1 MKKLISILLCNF
13 LLLHIGLSQ
22 NNFSLMF
29 AIADTQ
35 YEQTCYAAQTSQ
47 GFYLVGHYLT
57 YSGTEEDITDFNAAF
72 SVFKFDKNQ
81 QLEWKQDVHPQEG
94 VESFLQVQ
102 YNEPIKAIDGDLF
115 MNYSYIESTPSDYF
129 VGTGVINY
137 ADDGTL
143 LWKQKFQD
151 LVSSLSVQKDY
162 SLKTIGVAYYNE
174 NPDYWPAYSITM
186 DLDGNI
192 SDTVLIRLP
201 LSANYERSYDYI
213 DYAVY
218 TEKGILFSCGFFD
231 FSIPEIRVGKL
242 LVALDHTGNI
252 RWQKEYISPDGPQSF
267 DFHKASNRIMLA
279 KGNPSGPNDP
289 NSLSVEVLDLDGNLV
304 GSYYIPTQEIPISYV
319 RRVFAGN
326 DASFFVLGQDIANDN
341 WLSKFNTDGT
351 LIWKRYIKETTL
363 PNIFLS
369 TLDHG
374 SIFTNGDILLSGF
387 SADTL
392 NSKSVVE
399 NKVNYW
405 VVQLNANGCFN
416 NDCNDT
422 IKVTTTIL
430 PMVSTKAQPAPID
443 FQVQCFPN
451 PATNTLNWQI
461 LNGTNDAYTYK
472 IYDILGN
479 IVVSS
484 GLQYGGQGAVNLS
497 KVASGFY
504 IFSLFDALGQSVH
517 SSKFQKL

>member
-1 MKKLISILLCNF
+1 
-13 LLLHIGLSQ
+13 
-22 NNFSLMF
+22 
-29 AIADTQ
+29 
-35 YEQTCYAAQTSQ
+35 
-47 GFYLVGHYLT
+47 
-57 YSGTEEDITDFNAAF
+57 
-72 SVFKFDKNQ
+72 
-81 QLEWKQDVHPQEG
+81 
-94 VESFLQVQ
+94 
-102 YNEPIKAIDGDLF
+102 
-115 MNYSYIESTPSDYF
+115 
-129 VGTGVINY
+129 
-137 ADDGTL
+137 
-143 LWKQKFQD
+143 
-151 LVSSLSVQKDY
+151 
-162 SLKTIGVAYYNE
+162 
-174 NPDYWPAYSITM
+174 
-186 DLDGNI
+186 
-192 SDTVLIRLP
+192 
-201 LSANYERSYDYI
+201 
-213 DYAVY
+213 
-218 TEKGILFSCGFFD
+218 
-231 FSIPEIRVGKL
+231 
-242 LVALDHTGNI
+242 
-252 RWQKEYISPDGPQSF
+252 
-267 DFHKASNRIMLA
+267 MLA